1 MNVRRLIDWLVA
13 ALVAEVTFAA
23 FFPALRADFV
33 SWDDPIN
40 FLNNPF
46 YRGLGWSQLKWMW
59 TVLGGHYMPLTW
71 MTLGLD
77 YTLWGMRPG
86 GYHLTNVVLHT
97 LGAVTAYFVALR
109 VLGAAVSPEPRV
121 ALRLAA
127 ATAALLFAIHPL
139 RVESVAWVTERRDVL
154 SGLFF
159 LLTIVCWL
167 RALDGGRTARRWYW
181 TSVGVFVLALLSKS
195 IAVTL
200 PAVLLLL
207 DVYPLRRLG
216 PGRWTGAE
224 PRRVWLEKA
233 PFVLLAAG
241 AAVMAVV
248 AQRSAGA
255 LTELGVI
262 GWPQRVGLSFY
273 GLAFYMWKTLVPTGL
288 APLYEAP
295 YDYGTLTPWFFWS
308 AAAVLAAV
316 GAVVLGRRRAPG
328 AAAAAVAFVV
338 LLAPMLGLLHFG
350 PHIAADRNTY
360 LAGLAPALLAGGLV
374 LRVWHTRREALIRA
388 ATGVTVM
395 ALAVLLVLTWRQTKV
410 WQDSETLWQH
420 ALRVSPSSLA
430 HGKVGAIL
438 DEAGRSE
445 AALGHF
451 AEAIRLHPDNAW
463 AYNGW
468 GIALGNLGRL
478 PESIEKFQ
486 AALTIRPT
494 YGEARH
500 NLNQARVRASNPIVY
515 GEVQRAKRESQMR
528 ASPQ

>member
-1 MNVRRLIDWLVA
+1 VNVRRLTDWLVA
-13 ALVAEVTFAA
+13 ALVAELSFAA

-33 SWDDPIN
+33 SWDDPVN

-46 YRGLGWSQLKWMW
+46 YRGLGWSQLTWMW

-77 YTLWGMRPG
+77 YTLWGMTPG
-86 GYHLTNVVLHT
+86 GYHLTNLILHT
-97 LGAVTAYFVALR
+97 LGAVAAYFVALR
-109 VLGAAVSPEPRV
+109 VLAAAVASEPR
-121 ALRLAA
+121 ALLRLTAA
-127 ATAALLFAIHPL
+127 VAALLFAIHPL

-159 LLTIVCWL
+159 LLAIACWL
-167 RALDGGRTARRWYW
+167 RALEGGPKARRWYW
-181 TSVGVFVLALLSKS
+181 TSVSVFALALLSKA

-200 PAVLLLL
+200 PVVLLVL

-216 PGRWTGAE
+216 PGRWTGPAA
-224 PRRVWLEKA
+224 RRVWLDKA
-233 PFVLLAAG
+233 PYVALSAG

-255 LTELGVI
+255 LSELGVV
-262 GWPQRVGLSFY
+262 GWPERLGLSFY
-273 GLAFYMWKTLVPTGL
+273 GLAFYAWKTLWPTRL
-288 APLYEAP
+288 SPLYEAP
-295 YDYGTLTPWFFWS
+295 YDYGTLTAWFFWS
-308 AAAVLAAV
+308 AAVVLAAA
-316 GAVVLGRRRAPG
+316 GALALGRRRAPG
-328 AAAAAVAFVV
+328 AAAAGVVFVV
-338 LLAPMLGLLHFG
+338 LLGPVLGLLHFG
-350 PHIAADRNTY
+350 PHIVADRNTY
-360 LAGLAPALLAGGLV
+360 LAGLAPAFLAAGLL
-374 LRVWHTRREALIRA
+374 LRAWHTRREPLRRA
-388 ATGVTVM
+388 ATGVTVV
-395 ALAVLLVLTWRQTKV
+395 ALAALLLLTWRQTKV
-410 WQDSETLWQH
+410 WQDSETLWNH
-420 ALRVSPSSLA
+420 ALRVNPSSLA
-430 HGKVGAIL
+430 HSKVGAIL

-486 AALTIRPT
+486 AALTLRPT

-500 NLNQARVRASNPIVY
+500 NLDQARARATNPVVY
-515 GEVQRAKRESQMR
+515 GEFERARRGARLR